1 MNTDYISIIPWIV
14 GIPYVVISAVGGC
27 VMLYETIKNP
37 TNRDGEEPNKSS
49 KPKSLDC
56 LVK

>member
-1 MNTDYISIIPWIV
+1 MTIRLQYL
-14 GIPYVVISAVGGC
+14 GGC